1 MMKVLLIRPPRYLWP
16 VVNESDNFML
26 PLGLPCLAASIKKEL
41 PDVDVKI
48 IDCPPLKIGWKTLAK
63 LIREIRPDVVGAGEE
78 ALYHHEAVK
87 LFRLSKELFPSVVT
101 VAGGHFF
108 SWTARDSL
116 KRHPFLD
123 YIVRFEGEET
133 FVELLRALREGSDAG
148 QVKGLAFRREDRA
161 VFTPARQLKND
172 LDEFPLPAY
181 DLMPMGSYSPVGY
194 FWPQGATIEHS
205 RGCIDRCSF
214 CSLWTFW
221 GKHKNTDAEMGE
233 LDVSP
238 RYRSKTVSRTL
249 EEIDILYNKYN
260 RRYLLWADP
269 TFNVDPKW
277 TEEFCERLLSRG
289 YKDLYWWAFLR
300 ADFLVRDEKLGV
312 LRKMV
317 KAGLINAFI
326 GVERVKSDDFGK
338 MNKRYSNNIC
348 REAFFILKE
357 KYPLVHRQGTFLT
370 GIRGE
375 SREAISEMVSNALSI
390 GVEFMMMH
398 PVTPV
403 PGTMLYQEAVRK
415 GWLATKDF
423 SRFDWLQPVME
434 TGRYSIKETAD
445 MTSLASLKF
454 ILLRS
459 SAIILKG
466 FFSPVRYRRRLSWWF
481 AAIFMKGVY
490 LNIRNMFTGRAKR
503 RGFQVLLSLHK
514 PVWYDS

>member
-1 MMKVLLIRPPRYLWP
+1 
-16 VVNESDNFML
+16 
-26 PLGLPCLAASIKKEL
+26 
-41 PDVDVKI
+41 
-48 IDCPPLKIGWKTLAK
+48 
-63 LIREIRPDVVGAGEE
+63 
-78 ALYHHEAVK
+78 
-87 LFRLSKELFPSVVT
+87 
-101 VAGGHFF
+101 
-108 SWTARDSL
+108 
-116 KRHPFLD
+116 
-123 YIVRFEGEET
+123 
-133 FVELLRALREGSDAG
+133 
-148 QVKGLAFRREDRA
+148 
-161 VFTPARQLKND
+161 
-172 LDEFPLPAY
+172 
-181 DLMPMGSYSPVGY
+181 
-194 FWPQGATIEHS
+194 
-205 RGCIDRCSF
+205 
-214 CSLWTFW
+214 
-221 GKHKNTDAEMGE
+221 
-233 LDVSP
+233 
-238 RYRSKTVSRTL
+238 
-249 EEIDILYNKYN
+249 
-260 RRYLLWADP
+260 
-269 TFNVDPKW
+269 
-277 TEEFCERLLSRG
+277 
-289 YKDLYWWAFLR
+289 
-300 ADFLVRDEKLGV
+300 
-312 LRKMV
+312 
-317 KAGLINAFI
+317 
-326 GVERVKSDDFGK
+326 VERVKSDDFGK

-423 SRFDWLQPVME
+423 SRFDWLQPVMQ